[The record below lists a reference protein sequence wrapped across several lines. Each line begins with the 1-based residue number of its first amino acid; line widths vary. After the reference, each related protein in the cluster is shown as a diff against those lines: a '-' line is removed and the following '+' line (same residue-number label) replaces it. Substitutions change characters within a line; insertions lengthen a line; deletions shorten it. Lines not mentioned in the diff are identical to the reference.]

1 MEVEVAGIDA
11 EPLRELS
18 VRELPIALLAEHLQD
33 ANAQWVSQRLQLL
46 GLVEY

>member
-1 MEVEVAGIDA
+1 VKVEVAGIDA

-18 VRELPIALLAEHLQD
+18 VRELPIAFLTEHFQD
-33 ANAQWVSQRLQLL
+33 ANPEWVSQRLELL